1 MNRPGYSGGY
11 IYEEE
16 VAMRKRNRFSRE
28 FKERAVRLVFE
39 SQESYDTQAQA
50 MQVIAQQLGCSDES
64 LRRWVREA
72 EGQLPAPAVEKP
84 GPDPAARIRELE
96 RENRELKR
104 SNEILRLASA
114 FFAQAEL
121 DRLKN

>member
-1 MNRPGYSGGY
+1 
-11 IYEEE
+11 
-16 VAMRKRNRFSRE
+16 
-28 FKERAVRLVFE
+28 LVFD

-50 MQVIAQQLGCSDES
+50 LQVISQQLGCSDES

-72 EGQLPAPAVEKP
+72 EGNQPASPEQAAQ
-84 GPDPAARIRELE
+84 DPLARIRQLE
-96 RENRELKR
+96 RENRDLKR

-121 DRLKN
+121 DRHKI